1 MAETLLAPF
10 AGINNVAEDAALQ
23 RGGDA
28 PRLFVRDAVNVNLT
42 PEGAAELRP
51 GLRQVSSLTY
61 GNVWQSPL
69 HKDTFGTLL
78 GQWVRIFPET
88 WECEPLALIG
98 EGDVSHELLN
108 NSICVATPAGIFT
121 YNGANA
127 SLLTIETPAAP
138 FVMTAAGSL
147 PAGAYGVAVA
157 WLRGAIESATSAM
170 ASVDVPQN
178 GGLDIT
184 LPMCFDS
191 TVTGARLY
199 LTKQNGGE
207 LALEGDY
214 PLGSQIQV
222 LVPPKLGRP
231 TQFQHLSAMP
241 SGKYLKYWRGRLVVA
256 KANVLRFSEPLAYH
270 LHNERHSFVQ
280 LPQRITFV
288 EPVDGGLWV
297 GQVDHVVFLDGASP
311 DAMSVTRRASSA
323 PVPGSSMLVTPDIMG
338 SNSAPSGE
346 LTAVWLAANGYVG
359 GTAQGQL
366 IQPHAGVLRGIT
378 GRAGTSVVLDRRL
391 ITAVT

>member
-51 GLRQVSSLTY
+51 GLRQVSAQPY

-69 HKDTFGTLL
+69 HSDTFGTLL
-78 GQWVRIFPET
+78 GQWVRIFPDT
-88 WECEPLALIG
+88 WDCEPLAVIG

-108 NSICVATPAGIFT
+108 NSVCVATPAGIFT
-121 YNGANA
+121 FNGSTA

-138 FVMTAAGSL
+138 FVMTADGSL
-147 PAGAYGVAVA
+147 PSGTYGVAVA
-157 WLRGAIESATSAM
+157 WLRGAIESATSAT
-170 ASVDVPQN
+170 AFVDVAPN
-178 GGLDIT
+178 GGLEIT
-184 LPMCFDS
+184 LPMCFDN

-199 LTKQNGGE
+199 LTHADGGE

-214 PLGSQIQV
+214 PLGSAIQV
-222 LVPPKLGRP
+222 MVPPKLGRP
-231 TQFQHLSAMP
+231 SQFRHLAPMP
-241 SGKYLKYWRGRLVVA
+241 TGKYLKYWRGRLLVA

-270 LHNERHSFVQ
+270 LHNERHAFVQ

-288 EPVDGGLWV
+288 EAVDGGIWV
-297 GQVDHVVFLDGASP
+297 GQVDHVVFLQGDSP
-311 DAMSVTRRASSA
+311 DGMQVIRRASAA

-391 ITAVT
+391 VTAVT